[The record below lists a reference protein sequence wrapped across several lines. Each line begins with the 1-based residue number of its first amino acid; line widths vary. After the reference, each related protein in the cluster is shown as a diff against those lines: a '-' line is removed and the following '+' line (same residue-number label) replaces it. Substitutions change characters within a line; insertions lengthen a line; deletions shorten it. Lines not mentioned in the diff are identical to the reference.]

1 MTKSTR
7 KLFYVAALLG
17 SFVLAGAGC
26 AKTGSNITTSPVTYL
41 SLINASTLS
50 SNATVLLNDTLATLP
65 AGIAPGAY
73 STKYGTIRPGTYTV
87 KFATAIT
94 DSLLSQIP
102 SSDFDTLSFYTL
114 ILYTSPA
121 NGSVQSAKIADNFT
135 TLSSTQSNYRFFD
148 LSPSYAYVDLYL
160 NSTAA
165 QPGRSEGD
173 NASNGNFNSF
183 QPVAAG
189 SYTITAKVAGT
200 DSVIATVSNVT
211 LTAQN
216 AFTIFLSG
224 VRGSTSNPPLI
235 NLLQASY

>member
-1 MTKSTR
+1 MRKSTR
-7 KLFYVAALLG
+7 KLLYAAVLLG
-17 SFVLAGAGC
+17 SIVLIGAGC
-26 AKTGSNITTSPVTYL
+26 SKTGSTLTTSPVTYL
-41 SLINASTLS
+41 SVINGSTLS
-50 SNATVLLNDTLATLP
+50 TNATVLLNDTLATLP

-87 KFATAIT
+87 KFATAAN

-102 SSDFDTLSFYTL
+102 ASNFDTLSFYTL

-121 NGSVQSAKIADNFT
+121 NGSVQSAKISDNFT
-135 TLSSTQSNYRFFD
+135 SLSSTQSNYRFFD
-148 LSPSYAYVDLYL
+148 LSPSYPYVDLYL

-165 QPGRSEGD
+165 QPGRYQAD
-173 NASNGNFNSF
+173 NASNPSFNSF

-189 SYTITAKVAGT
+189 GYTITAKVAGT

-211 LTAQN
+211 LTAQT
-216 AFTIFLSG
+216 AFTIFLTG
-224 VRGSTSNPPLI
+224 VKGSTSNPPLI